1 MDQSVIKVNY
11 LLLHFTFCRKNA
23 TFDIPNQTIFKEIN
37 KIIINNQFNDKKC
50 FTNCKGRL

>member
-1 MDQSVIKVNY
+1 MDQSVLKVNY